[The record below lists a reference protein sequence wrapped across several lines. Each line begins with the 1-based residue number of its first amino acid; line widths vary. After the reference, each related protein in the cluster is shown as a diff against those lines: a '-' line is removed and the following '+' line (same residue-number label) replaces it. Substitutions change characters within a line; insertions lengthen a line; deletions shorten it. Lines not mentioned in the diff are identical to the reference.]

1 MIVNQEQIKM
11 LGSNTLFRGVSKDFL
26 KPVIKAKNYFGVKEG
41 TLIYSNGDESS
52 ELFLIVEGEVKLK
65 FSSKNKV
72 EHRFITDFFGE
83 EEILCGEKRFSHA
96 IANNDCILYKINAE
110 DLKGLISQNKKIAE
124 NLNHKNGR
132 ELNGNQES
140 IVSEEQFEK
149 ANITQLSLTDLS
161 EVNLSDGPGEFD
173 NFTED
178 ELNQAIDEK

>member
-11 LGSNTLFRGVSKDFL
+11 LGSNTLFKGVSKDFL

-72 EHRFITDFFGE
+72 EYRFITDFFGE
-83 EEILCGEKRFSHA
+83 EEILCGEKRFSYA

-110 DLKGLISQNKKIAE
+110 ELKELMQLNKTLKE
-124 NLNHKNGR
+124 NIINKNGK

-149 ANITQLSLTDLS
+149 ADITQSTVDDLS
-161 EVNLSDGPGEFD
+161 EINLSDRQREHKI
-173 NFTED
+173 FTED